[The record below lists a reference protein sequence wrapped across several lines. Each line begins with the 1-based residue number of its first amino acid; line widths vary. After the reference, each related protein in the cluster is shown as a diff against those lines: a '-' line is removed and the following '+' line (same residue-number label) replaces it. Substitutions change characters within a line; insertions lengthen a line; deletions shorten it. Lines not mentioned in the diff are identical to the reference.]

1 MEPILGNLNTKTLPC
16 LTEWPF
22 ELSSQH
28 DVGAVKT
35 SCSTLPRSRPCA
47 PKWHSGRRADMALR
61 SAARDLVFNKLMEC
75 DKIWQNINNVQHTWS
90 RNDQILHF
98 LARTRQNKTKPCRLY
113 RTSARAVFSQASHQW
128 HWLDEHVLQCVPIM
142 HYPSVKP
149 MHVHHISTLVDGA
162 RSSIVT
168 NPNGH

>member
-1 MEPILGNLNTKTLPC
+1 MYMCIIYADMYSYMYIHELICTGLEKKMEPILGNLNTKTLPC

-61 SAARDLVFNKLMEC
+61 SAARDLVFNKLMEY
-75 DKIWQNINNVQHTWS
+75 DKI
-90 RNDQILHF
+90 
-98 LARTRQNKTKPCRLY
+98 
-113 RTSARAVFSQASHQW
+113 
-128 HWLDEHVLQCVPIM
+128 
-142 HYPSVKP
+142 
-149 MHVHHISTLVDGA
+149 
-162 RSSIVT
+162 
-168 NPNGH
+168 